1 MTKSLRKSL
10 FTFAILTAS
19 VGTVAV
25 AAGLSPFAGTSSPRP
40 VAVQPVVVQPVV
52 VQPTAIVPNS
62 GTRTVDIVFAVDT
75 TGSMTQLIEGA
86 KATVWSI
93 AKHTQKMAPNAKIR
107 IGLVAYRDVGEAY
120 VTKTFDLSGDLDAAY
135 AELSAYA
142 AVGGGDEPENVNKAL
157 DEAINHMSWDGNATK
172 MVFLV
177 GDAPGAERGDAPV
190 MSVLAEQAK
199 AKHITIN
206 TIRCGDSVETANEFK
221 QLALAAGGDFSSIAQ
236 SGGVQTIATPY
247 DAKLAQLAD
256 EIDRTNVYYGSADG
270 RASAEGKK
278 SINAAAPPAAR
289 ADRAAYNAASGGTG
303 RYGDGDLVGGVAQG
317 TLRVED
323 LEDSQLPDAIRGK
336 DKATKDAWVKAKV
349 DARRTAEGQLL
360 ELQKQRDAYVRDN
373 AKPTDE
379 GFDAKV
385 KGAVA
390 KSLAK

>member
-25 AAGLSPFAGTSSPRP
+25 AAGLTTFAGKASPQP
-40 VAVQPVVVQPVV
+40 VAVQPLV
-52 VQPTAIVPNS
+52 VQPTTAVPNN

-107 IGLVAYRDVGEAY
+107 IGLVAYRDIGEAY
-120 VTKTFDLSGDLDAAY
+120 VTKTFDLSSDLDAAY

-157 DEAINHMSWDGNATK
+157 DEAINHMGWDNNATK

-177 GDAPGAERGDAPV
+177 GDAPGAERGDAPS
-190 MSVLAEQAK
+190 MAVLAQQAK

-206 TIRCGDSVETANEFK
+206 AIRCGDSVETANEFK
-221 QLALAAGGDFSSIAQ
+221 QLAMAAGGDFSSIAQ
-236 SGGVQTIATPY
+236 SGGVQTIVTPY

-256 EIDRTNVYYGSADG
+256 DIDATNVYYGSADG

-278 SINAAAPPAAR
+278 AVNAAAPAAAR
-289 ADRAAYNAASGGTG
+289 ADRAAYNAEAGGTG

-323 LEDSQLPDAIRGK
+323 LEESQLPDAIRGK
-336 DKATKDAWVKAKV
+336 DKATKEGWVKAKV
-349 DARRTAEGQLL
+349 DSRRRAESQLL
-360 ELQKQRDAYVRDN
+360 ELQKQRDAYIRDN
-373 AKPTDE
+373 AKPADE
-379 GFDAKV
+379 GFDVKV
-385 KGAVA
+385 KGAVE